1 MTSSANSPA
10 APVAH
15 RKDPQALAVLFAD
28 IVGSTRLYDTLGDAQ
43 AKKIIDTC
51 IIMMRKIIGQYNG
64 RVIKTIGDEIMCAL
78 PDADSACLAACD
90 LQHNIMNLPTVSN
103 IKRAIRVGLH
113 FGPVL
118 QAHNDVFGDT
128 VNLAARMVGLAK
140 AGQIITTRA
149 TVQCLS
155 PLLQKN
161 TRRIAALTVKG
172 KGDEVTVCEIIW
184 QGGEE
189 LTLATQSIR
198 TPPEQAS
205 LELSYR
211 GKTLIFEQ
219 SNAIFLLGR
228 DPSCQITVADSRA
241 SRQHA
246 RIELRQSKFFLIDQ
260 STNGT
265 FVLTAGQTEF
275 ALRREE
281 VMLRGVGRV
290 GFGHSVREA
299 DDEFVEFAVVG

>member
-1 MTSSANSPA
+1 MPA
-10 APVAH
+10 ANKNDPH
-15 RKDPQALAVLFAD
+15 RLAVLFAD
-28 IVGSTRLYDTLGDAQ
+28 IVGSTSLYDTLGDAQ
-43 AKKIIDTC
+43 AKKIIDAC
-51 IIMMRKIIGQYNG
+51 IIMMRKIVGQYNG

-78 PDADSACLAACD
+78 PDADAACLAACD
-90 LQHNIMNLPTVSN
+90 LQHRIMSLPTVSN

-128 VNLAARMVGLAK
+128 VNLAARMVGFAK

-161 TRRIAALTVKG
+161 TRRIAAVTVKG

-189 LTLATQSIR
+189 LTMATPSIF
-198 TPPEQAS
+198 TPFEQTTLQLCYRGSTLVVEPGDAS
-205 LELSYR
+205 L
-211 GKTLIFEQ
+211 F
-219 SNAIFLLGR
+219 LGR
-228 DPSCQITVADSRA
+228 DPSCRITVADSRA

-246 RIELRQSKFFLIDQ
+246 RIERRQNKFFLIDQ

-265 FVLTAGQTEF
+265 FLLTAGETEF

-281 VMLRGVGRV
+281 VMLRGVGRI

-299 DDEFVEFAVVG
+299 GDEFVEFSVFA